1 MLEKISEPQTSSY
14 GGKWTFEKLD
24 ILESYLDAYTTVLKK
39 SPFKLIYIDAFA
51 GTGYINLIKGNR
63 DANYFIAGSASRAIK
78 IGEKPF
84 DKLIFIEK
92 NNNRF
97 NDLQNLRENH
107 TNRKIIVKKS
117 DANSYLQSLR
127 MDWKRWRGVLFL
139 DPFATEVEW
148 STIQKIAGFS
158 ALDIWLL
165 FPVSAISRI
174 LPRSRKPDGID
185 LSWVHRLNK
194 IFGNESWRNLYQQNP
209 QGDMFDS
216 PGHFRTSGVDG
227 LLSIYKENLNGLF
240 GERFMPKSRTLR
252 TSNGAPLFEFIFC
265 AGHPKGAQI
274 AKKIAGRII
283 DSSGF

>member
-51 GTGYINLIKGNR
+51 GTGYISFVKGDR

-107 TNRKIIVKKS
+107 TDREIIVKKS

-174 LPRSRKPDGID
+174 LPRSRKPDDID

-274 AKKIAGRII
+274 AKKIAGHII